1 MRRVRAVVYGAG
13 AMGLQATRMMT
24 EKGVDVVGAIA
35 RSPEKVGR
43 DLGELAGIERL
54 GVLVESDAE
63 HVIATRKPDVVLLAT
78 QSFIPEIFDQLA
90 MCARNGVNVIT
101 IAEEAL
107 YPWNTSPALAA
118 ELDAIAREK
127 GATITG
133 GGHQDSFWVHMVGA
147 LMGASH
153 RIDSVHGRTTWNA
166 DEYGADVIQSK
177 HVGRTLEQFSASIAA
192 ADAPPTYGRNLLG
205 ALAQIGGF
213 TPRGWES
220 SVSPVVVEED
230 RVSNSIGVTLPAG
243 VVVGYS
249 DVDVMHTVEGPS
261 FTFEMA
267 GYVYGRGESDKN
279 EWTISGEPD
288 LFLANGIVP
297 SYSTTCT
304 QWVNRIPDVINA
316 RPGLVTVDE
325 LPPLRYRSMA
335 MHHYVD
341 TARWGWRPADLTR

>member
-1 MRRVRAVVYGAG
+1 MVYGAG

-35 RSPEKVGR
+35 RSPQKVGT
-43 DLGELAGIERL
+43 DLGELAGIAPL

-63 HVIATRKPDVVLLAT
+63 HVIASRRPDIVLLAT

-90 MCARNGVNVIT
+90 MCARHGVNVVT
-101 IAEEAL
+101 ISEEAL
-107 YPWNTSPALAA
+107 YPWNSSPALAA
-118 ELDAIAREK
+118 ELDAIAR
-127 GATITG
+127 AHDVTITG

-153 RIDSVHGRTTWNA
+153 RIESVHGRTTWNA

-177 HVGRTLEQFSASIAA
+177 HVGQTLDQFAASVAA

-213 TPRGWES
+213 TPRAYES
-220 SVSPVVVEED
+220 SVSPVVADED
-230 RVSNSIGVTLPAG
+230 RVSESIGTTLPAG

-261 FTFEMA
+261 FTFEMS
-267 GYVYGRGESDKN
+267 GYVYGPGESDIN
-279 EWTISGEPD
+279 EWTLGGEPE
-288 LFLANGIVP
+288 LFLSNGVVP

-316 RPGLVTVDE
+316 RPGFVTVDE

-335 MHHYVD
+335 MHHYV
-341 TARWGWRPADLTR
+341 TTGRLT